1 MLLGA
6 FVTALWGLS
15 RPGNQTSKSKSLVN
29 TSMYESKFPKLQPW
43 VSCFTGECDVMV
55 NELAPDDQQNRYS
68 MVMEAFILVGTF
80 HATYIGQ
87 RVKSWIN
94 RDSPCE
100 HEQRRHEGLEE
111 GVQ

>member
-15 RPGNQTSKSKSLVN
+15 CPGNHKSKSKSLVN

-55 NELAPDDQQNRYS
+55 NELAPDNQQHRYCV
-68 MVMEAFILVGTF
+68 VMEAFVLQNITRNL
-80 HATYIGQ
+80 IS
-87 RVKSWIN
+87 VKTST
-94 RDSPCE
+94 RKKLDKTS
-100 HEQRRHEGLEE
+100 LTL
-111 GVQ
+111 